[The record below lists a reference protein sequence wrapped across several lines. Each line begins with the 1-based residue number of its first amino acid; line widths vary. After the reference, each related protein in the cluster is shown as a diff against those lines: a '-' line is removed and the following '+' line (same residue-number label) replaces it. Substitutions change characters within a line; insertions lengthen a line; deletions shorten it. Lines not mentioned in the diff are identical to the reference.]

1 VTGSSAD
8 DRFEALLREL
18 AKAPAM
24 TGDKTD
30 APDAISAASARY
42 TLLGELGK
50 GGMGVVYRAR
60 DERLGR
66 EVALKVVKGDS
77 ALHPRFEREA
87 RLLAAVQHPNVITI
101 FDVGA
106 EGGEPYIALELLTG
120 VTLRTRL
127 ASGKLPREL
136 CLSVT
141 EAVLAGLEATHAAG
155 IVHRDIK
162 PENIFLTSEGIPKIL
177 DFGIAKGT
185 AESRTAFAETRSGA
199 LVGTACYMA
208 PEQASGARVDA
219 RCDLFAVGLLLYEML
234 SGRRAFEGKSLVDIA
249 YRIVHT
255 EPAKLEG
262 ADPVLTRFV
271 SRCLGKRPED
281 RFPTA
286 RAALDWLR
294 RSEAGELVPEPPRF
308 TRPETAYAKSGDVH
322 LGYQVAGVGPPD
334 LVLVPG
340 FVSSIEQLW
349 EDKDSESFFRRLA
362 ERVRLVMFDKR
373 NTGLS
378 DRLDEGAPSIDDRV
392 ADVEAVVQAVSTERP
407 YLMGVSEGVPIAIA
421 YAAHYPD
428 RVAGLVLYG
437 GFARGF
443 LTDQL
448 AELAKL
454 VSERWGSGAT
464 LAVYGPS
471 VAHDEEKRRWW
482 ARWER
487 FGASPRA
494 VAAHLEML
502 ERIDVRDLLPE
513 VRVPTLVLH
522 RRGDR
527 AVPVAASRH
536 IASKI
541 PGARLVEYDGSDHIP
556 MLGDV
561 DTLLHDILEFVT
573 GTTANQLAP
582 TLPNR

>member
-1 VTGSSAD
+1 MGSSAD
-8 DRFEALLREL
+8 DRFEELLREL
-18 AKAPAM
+18 ASAPAVSPVS
-24 TGDKTD
+24 TPAEVGVAA
-30 APDAISAASARY
+30 APPRY
-42 TLLGELGK
+42 TILGELGR

-66 EVALKVVKGDS
+66 EVALKVVKGDR

-87 RLLAAVQHPNVITI
+87 RVLAALKHPNVITV
-101 FDVGA
+101 FDIGA
-106 EGGEPYIALELLTG
+106 EGGVPFISLELLAG
-120 VTLRTRL
+120 VTLRARL

-141 EAVLAGLEATHAAG
+141 EAVLAGLDATHAAG
-155 IVHRDIK
+155 IVHRDVK
-162 PENIFLTSEGIPKIL
+162 PENVFLTSDGAVKIL
-177 DFGIAKGT
+177 DFGVAKVTEESPT
-185 AESRTAFAETRSGA
+185 AIAETRTGA

-208 PEQASGARVDA
+208 PEQASGSRVDA
-219 RCDLFAVGLLLYEML
+219 RSDIFAVGLLVYEML
-234 SGRRAFEGKSLVDIA
+234 SGRRAFEGKGLVEIA
-249 YRIVHT
+249 HRIVHG
-255 EPAKLEG
+255 EPPALDG
-262 ADPVLTRFV
+262 ADRVLTRFV
-271 SRCLGKRPED
+271 ARCLQKHPDD

-286 RAALDWLR
+286 QDALDWLR
-294 RSEAGELVPEPPRF
+294 RSEAGELMPEMPRF
-308 TRPETAYAKSGDVH
+308 TRPETAYAKSGEVH
-322 LGYQVAGVGPPD
+322 IGYQVAGVGPPD
-334 LVLVPG
+334 LVVVPG

-349 EDKDSESFFRRLA
+349 EDADSESFFRRLA

-378 DRLDEGAPSIDDRV
+378 DRLDEGAPGIEDRV
-392 ADVEAVVQAVSTERP
+392 ADVEAVIEAASARRP
-407 YLMGVSEGVPIAIA
+407 WLMGVSEGVPIAIA
-421 YAAHYPD
+421 YAARHPE

-443 LTDQL
+443 VTDQL

-454 VSERWGSGAT
+454 VKERWGTGAT

-494 VAAHLEML
+494 VASHLEML
-502 ERIDVRDLLPE
+502 ERIDVRQLLPDI
-513 VRVPTLVLH
+513 RVPALVLH

-527 AVPVAASRH
+527 AVPVQASQH

-556 MLGDV
+556 MLGDA
-561 DTLLHDILEFVT
+561 DTLLHDILEFIT
-573 GTTANQLAP
+573 RDTHEQLAS
-582 TLPNR
+582 TRTDR